1 MTIDVSQ
8 IKTLQDVINVL
19 SVVCFNMNE
28 IERTY
33 YDMFINPVPTDVTLQ
48 RYDDQGVLQKI
59 VLPNR
64 AKDHQ
69 DVLTGEGS
77 PEGIIEAA
85 AGRLYLDTAS
95 QDLYYKSIGVDAYGW
110 LKIYSTLNLSPNTDF
125 LKPDGDGSQL
135 TNLNMSHA
143 SSGVLAVDRGGTGNM
158 GITGLVKG
166 NGTSPY
172 STAIDGV
179 DYMGASSM
187 TGIIAYFPVENIP
200 VGWLKCDG
208 SAYSRTTYARL
219 FNAIGTTYGNGDGST
234 TFNVPNLYNYFV
246 RCWDGERNFNSV
258 QEGQVGEHVHP
269 LTGQT
274 ATESAHTHTRG
285 DMNITGEFGAI
296 NTKGGFTA
304 EGAFYDKGRAYDCD
318 WDNIGGRLIGFE
330 ASRTWTGETSG
341 GSPHSH
347 ALTGNTSANATDE
360 SKENRVKNMA
370 LVPVIKY

>member
-219 FNAIGTTYGNGDGST
+219 FNVIGTTYGNGDGST

-246 RCWDGERNFNSV
+246 RCWDGERAFNEV
-258 QEGQVGEHVHP
+258 QDDQVGVHSHP
-269 LTGQT
+269 LTGNT
-274 ATESAHTHTRG
+274 GEESAHTHTRG
-285 DMNITGEFGAI
+285 DMNITGSVGISNYSTNEGCFYKISGTSSGAQY
-296 NTKGGFTA
+296 GGST
-304 EGAFYDKGRAYDCD
+304 G
-318 WDNIGGRLIGFE
+318 LGFD